1 MPWWQMYQILC
12 FVSVF
17 SVCSLAECSDSCV
30 LNRHLFGVTVLD
42 HLLHKFN
49 IILSVFLSVSSLEPF
64 FQLIEPA
71 KRCISVVGEFNV
83 FVLQRQQK
91 LVVATDESLSQ
102 LFQEILSSLESP
114 SFNVFLYSTKSSSN
128 IILIDC
134 RWICY
139 LLCFLV

>member
-30 LNRHLFGVTVLD
+30 SNRHLFGITVLD

-49 IILSVFLSVSSLEPF
+49 ILLSVFLSVSSLEPF

-71 KRCISVVGEFNV
+71 NHCISVVGEFNV

-91 LVVATDESLSQ
+91 LVVAIFALMNPFLSYFKKSCLLWKVQ
-102 LFQEILSSLESP
+102 ASMCSCILRNRAQTLF
-114 SFNVFLYSTKSSSN
+114 
-128 IILIDC
+128 
-134 RWICY
+134 
-139 LLCFLV
+139 